1 MAGLALSG
9 STMRQ
14 REPQPP
20 TYYQTSAGPGLSLP
34 ALSGQHSA
42 EVVIVGG
49 GYAGLGTALSLAERG
64 QRGVVVLEADEVGFG
79 ASGRNGGFVFAGFS
93 QSEEELLRMAGPE
106 RARRLYASTQA
117 AVRLVRTR
125 IGRYAIDCDLVDE
138 GVIWANWF
146 RDEGLLRA
154 RQRLL
159 REHYGS
165 EWQWLSPQ
173 ALQERVASPRYHAGL
188 FEPDALHL
196 HPLKWARGL
205 ASAARGLG
213 VTIHEHSPVIGLRP
227 QAGGWRLETA
237 NGARI
242 DTPNVVLAC
251 GGYLAGLVAR
261 IDRSVLPIAT
271 YAMATEPL
279 GERLATIF
287 PGTRAAV
294 YDSRFAFDYYR
305 PLADTRLLWGGRVS
319 ILDRSP
325 RAVARLLTADL
336 ARVFPQLGA
345 VRIDSAWS
353 GLMSYARHAMPELGR
368 LEPGLWYAQAFGGHG
383 QATTIAAGEALAAAL
398 TEGPAAL
405 ADYAPFGLPWAGK
418 PFGLLA
424 AQLSYA
430 WMQGRDRLK
439 TLVERGFA

>member
-1 MAGLALSG
+1 MSDPD
-9 STMRQ
+9 RN
-14 REPQPP
+14 
-20 TYYQTSAGPGLSLP
+20 YYQTSAGPGLGLP
-34 ALSGQHSA
+34 ALSGQQAA
-42 EVVIVGG
+42 EVVIVGA

-64 QRGVVVLEADEVGFG
+64 QRGVVVLEAEEVGYG

-93 QSEEELLRMAGPE
+93 QSEDELLRQVGPV

-117 AVRLVRTR
+117 ALRLVRER
-125 IGRYAIDCDLVDE
+125 IHRYAIDCDLVDQ

-146 RDEGLLRA
+146 RDPRVLRD
-154 RQRLL
+154 RQRFLI
-159 REHYGS
+159 EHYGS
-165 EWQWLSPQ
+165 DWQWLSPQ
-173 ALQERVASPRYHAGL
+173 ELQARVTSPRYHDGL

-205 ASAARGLG
+205 ASAAGGLG
-213 VTIHEHSPVIGLRP
+213 VAIHEHSPVTGLQP
-227 QAGGWRLETA
+227 QAGSWRLTTA

-242 DTPNVVLAC
+242 EAPQVVLAC
-251 GGYLAGLVAR
+251 GGYLAGLVPR

-279 GERLATIF
+279 GERLQTIF

-305 PLADTRLLWGGRVS
+305 PLADTRLLWGGRIS

-325 RAVARLLTADL
+325 AAVARLLSADL

-353 GLMSYARHAMPELGR
+353 GLMSYARHQMPELGQI
-368 LEPGLWYAQAFGGHG
+368 EPGLWYAQAFGGHG

-398 TEGPAAL
+398 TEGEVAL
-405 ADYAPFGLPWAGK
+405 DDYRAFGLPWAGK

-424 AQLSYA
+424 AQCSYWLA
-430 WMQGRDRLK
+430 QSRDGLK
-439 TLVERGFA
+439 SLGERVSG

>member
-1 MAGLALSG
+1 MAGDS
-9 STMRQ
+9 SRVMDMNQRTM
-14 REPQPP
+14 QPA
-20 TYYQTSAGPGLSLP
+20 TYYQSSAGPGLALP
-34 ALSGQHSA
+34 ALSGQHTA

-64 QRGVVVLEADEVGFG
+64 QRGVVLLEAEEIGFG

-93 QSEEELLRMAGPE
+93 QSEEALLRDLGPE
-106 RARRLYASTQA
+106 WARRLYASTQA
-117 AVRLVRTR
+117 AVRLVRER
-125 IGRYAIDCDLVDE
+125 IRRYAIDCDLVDE

-146 RDEGLLRA
+146 RDEGMLRA

-159 REHYGS
+159 REHFDS
-165 EWQWLSPQ
+165 DWQWLSPQ
-173 ALQERVASPRYHAGL
+173 QMQDRVASPRYHAGL

-213 VTIHEHSPVIGLRP
+213 VAIHERSPVTGLQP
-227 QAGGWRLETA
+227 CAGGWRLTTA

-242 DTPNVVLAC
+242 DAPKVVLAC

-294 YDSRFAFDYYR
+294 YDSRFAFDYFR
-305 PLADTRLLWGGRVS
+305 PMADTRLLWGGRIS
-319 ILDRSP
+319 ILDREP
-325 RAVARLLTADL
+325 QAVARLLSADL
-336 ARVFPQLGA
+336 ARVFPQLGP

-353 GLMSYARHAMPELGR
+353 GLMSYARHAMPELGQIK
-368 LEPGLWYAQAFGGHG
+368 PGLWHAQAFGGHG
-383 QATTIAAGEALAAAL
+383 QATTMAAGEALATAL
-398 TEGPAAL
+398 IEGPAAL

-418 PFGLLA
+418 PLGMLA
-424 AQLSYA
+424 AQVNYSWLQA
-430 WMQGRDRLK
+430 RDRLK
-439 TLVERGFA
+439 SLSERVFG